1 MKQKFRKDSIKRL
14 NSKIIKIIII
24 IFFLINL
31 FIIIKIDDK
40 DGRNKVN
47 KNKTKIKVALCTIAK
62 KENRYIKYFV
72 QFYKNL
78 GFNHI
83 YFFDNNEPGDESI
96 EDLQI
101 VKDGIKEGFITIIN
115 YKEKIPN
122 VVTQSYYDCYEKYN
136 LKYDWIAFL
145 DIDEFLI
152 LKPNGTSIQEFLENP
167 RLNDCDNVKFNW
179 RVFTDNDQLDF
190 EDRHPMERFPIETT
204 YKFENRH
211 VKSIVRGR
219 LNYTSY
225 IKNYSP
231 HSIWQNIKACSSS
244 GIKTNGDYFLWP
256 PDLQF
261 ASLNHY
267 VTKSVREFFYKKY
280 KTPVDVESISNSTKD
295 YLFNYFFN
303 VNKKTKE
310 KVDIFNQIYH
320 TNYK

>member
-1 MKQKFRKDSIKRL
+1 M
-14 NSKIIKIIII
+14 
-24 IFFLINL
+24 
-31 FIIIKIDDK
+31 
-40 DGRNKVN
+40 
-47 KNKTKIKVALCTIAK
+47 CTIAK

-122 VVTQSYYDCYEKYN
+122 VVTQSYYDCYERYN

-280 KTPVDVESISNSTKD
+280 KTPVDVESISSSTKD

>member
-14 NSKIIKIIII
+14 NPKIIKIIII

-31 FIIIKIDDK
+31 FINLKNDDK

-122 VVTQSYYDCYEKYN
+122 VVTQSYYDCYERYN

>member
-1 MKQKFRKDSIKRL
+1 M
-14 NSKIIKIIII
+14 
-24 IFFLINL
+24 
-31 FIIIKIDDK
+31 
-40 DGRNKVN
+40 
-47 KNKTKIKVALCTIAK
+47 
-62 KENRYIKYFV
+62 
-72 QFYKNL
+72 
-78 GFNHI
+78 
-83 YFFDNNEPGDESI
+83 
-96 EDLQI
+96 
-101 VKDGIKEGFITIIN
+101 
-115 YKEKIPN
+115 
-122 VVTQSYYDCYEKYN
+122 
-136 LKYDWIAFL
+136 
-145 DIDEFLI
+145 
-152 LKPNGTSIQEFLENP
+152 ENP

-280 KTPVDVESISNSTKD
+280 KTPVDVESISSSTKD